1 MAAVDAFSFA
11 DQRIRVEL
19 VPPEGASESP
29 VKTPWPR
36 ALARALPALFSRI
49 SRRFRDFCAEG
60 RRERDFGVSRVAMSR
75 GAVDLKDVTVSFR
88 AAKLTP

>member
-36 ALARALPALFSRI
+36 VARAARLQNCLRGLPRI
-49 SRRFRDFCAEG
+49 S
-60 RRERDFGVSRVAMSR
+60 VSHSNSGSLRPR
-75 GAVDLKDVTVSFR
+75 CEPF
-88 AAKLTP
+88 AKLCGAGVLATTF